1 MYVITCDGVVIHD
14 SLSEDIRV
22 MNPVAEFEMGA
33 TGKMTFS
40 LPPTHPI
47 YNGIRKLKSEI
58 TLWINGEWT
67 FSGRVLNDD
76 IAFNKVKKIEVEG
89 ELAYFN
95 DSIVRPYEHTGDI
108 RPLLEQLVDSH
119 NSQVEP
125 EKQFQVGLVT
135 VTDPNNLIV
144 RANKNYP
151 STWSELYEKFPKLLG
166 GYFRTR
172 HYEGVKYLDYIK
184 DYASVND
191 QIIDFDS
198 NLVDLKKY
206 VKGEDVATAII
217 PLGAQLEESED
228 RLTIVDVNGGV
239 DYVYDQDAVDL
250 YGWVF
255 KQITWDDVTIASN
268 LLTKAYSALAEQKLL
283 GITLDVS
290 AIDLSLLD
298 VSVER
303 IKVGD
308 KIRVISEPHSVDEFM
323 EVNKISLDLTK
334 PSNSK
339 IELGS
344 QRASLTDEIP
354 NKIGNVIETVISDYA
369 KNEAV
374 TDKIGQ
380 AISDVTVEL
389 SSEIS
394 QSANEIL
401 LQVSGDYASKSELE
415 QESIYLQ
422 SRIEQT
428 ESNVDIRFTETE
440 QSVTNLQ
447 GVVQENQETL
457 ETYIRFDADG
467 IELGKVGNEFTT
479 ELSNTELAFLQ
490 NGQKVAYISNNKM
503 YITDAEIR
511 NNLALGTPDSGYF
524 DWIPRSNGNL
534 SFKFRS

>member
-22 MNPVAEFEMGA
+22 MSPIAEFEMGA

-58 TLWINGEWT
+58 TLWINGEWA

-76 IAFNKVKKIEVEG
+76 VAFNKVKKIEVEG

-119 NSQVEP
+119 NSQVE
-125 EKQFQVGLVT
+125 EDKQFQVGIVT

-184 DYASVND
+184 DYASIND
-191 QIIDFDS
+191 QIIDFGS
-198 NLVDLKKY
+198 NLVDLTKY

-334 PSNSK
+334 PSNTK

-344 QRASLTDEIP
+344 QRASLTDDIP

-401 LQVSGDYASKSELE
+401 LQVSGEYASKSELE

-440 QSVTNLQ
+440 QNVTNLQ